1 MFSKKISIGGL
12 LKCSA
17 LVTVCGAFCLSG
29 SAYAAEAR
37 IGHAMPTEH
46 PQSLSVDKFAELA
59 KKYTEGRVQIK
70 VYPGGVLGGDDKMM
84 QATQAGTQEFYY
96 GAVQPVSG
104 HIKELQIFDFPF
116 MFNNM
121 KEVDYVFYGP
131 IAEKL
136 HALLEPL
143 GLITLGW
150 GEAGYRQLSN
160 SKRAINTVDD
170 LKGLKIR
177 VMQNTVALETWKAMG
192 TNAVPMSYSEV
203 FTALETGALDGQENP
218 LIHIYSNKLYEV
230 QKYVTIT
237 NHVYTP
243 CAVIVSAK
251 YWKTL
256 KPEDQEALK
265 KAAAEAMKFHRKN
278 MTKADLDVI
287 ANFREKG
294 TEVEPLPPSELDKL
308 REMVKPV
315 IEKFTPVVGAEFVK
329 EFYAEI
335 DKARQG
341 ATRPGADE

>member
-1 MFSKKISIGGL
+1 
-12 LKCSA
+12 
-17 LVTVCGAFCLSG
+17 
-29 SAYAAEAR
+29 
-37 IGHAMPTEH
+37 
-46 PQSLSVDKFAELA
+46 
-59 KKYTEGRVQIK
+59 
-70 VYPGGVLGGDDKMM
+70 
-84 QATQAGTQEFYY
+84 
-96 GAVQPVSG
+96 
-104 HIKELQIFDFPF
+104 
-116 MFNNM
+116 
-121 KEVDYVFYGP
+121 
-131 IAEKL
+131 
-136 HALLEPL
+136 
-143 GLITLGW
+143 
-150 GEAGYRQLSN
+150 
-160 SKRAINTVDD
+160 
-170 LKGLKIR
+170 
-177 VMQNTVALETWKAMG
+177 MG

-243 CAVIVSAK
+243 CAIIVSAK

-315 IEKFTPVVGAEFVK
+315 IEKFTPVVGAEFAK

>member
-1 MFSKKISIGGL
+1 MSLGL
-12 LKCSA
+12 LRRSFLVAACSA
-17 LVTVCGAFCLSG
+17 LCLS
-29 SAYAAEAR
+29 SAAHAAEKVR
-37 IGHAMPTEH
+37 MGHAMPTDH
-46 PQSLSVDKFAELA
+46 PQSLAVDKFAELA
-59 KKYTEGRVQIK
+59 EKYTDGRVQIQ
-70 VYPGGVLGGDDKMM
+70 VYPGSTLGGDDKMM

-104 HIKELQIFDFPF
+104 RVKELQIFDFPF

-131 IAEKL
+131 IGEKL
-136 HALLEPL
+136 HTLLEPL

-150 GEAGYRQLSN
+150 GEAGFRQLSN
-160 SKRAINTVDD
+160 NKRAITSVDD

-177 VMQNTVALETWKAMG
+177 VMQNTVAMETWKAMG
-192 TNAVPMSYSEV
+192 TNAVPMSYAEV

-230 QKYVTIT
+230 QKYVTVT

-243 CAVIVSAK
+243 CAVIVSVK

-256 KPEDQEALK
+256 SPEDQNALK
-265 KAAAEAMKFHRKN
+265 KAATEAMKFHRQN
-278 MTKADLDVI
+278 MTKADIDVI
-287 ANFREKG
+287 ADFRARG
-294 TEVEPLPPSELDKL
+294 TEVEPLPPAELEKL

-329 EFYAEI
+329 AFYAEI

-341 ATRPGADE
+341 ATRPGAED

>member
-1 MFSKKISIGGL
+1 MNSKL
-12 LKCSA
+12 LKCSVLA
-17 LVTVCGAFCLSG
+17 AVCGVLCLSG
-29 SAYAAEAR
+29 SVYAAQKAR
-37 IGHAMPTEH
+37 MGHAMPTDH
-46 PQSLSVDKFAELA
+46 PQSLAVAKFAELA
-59 KKYTEGRVQIK
+59 EKYTDGRVQIQ
-70 VYPGGVLGGDDKMM
+70 VYHGGTLGGDDKMM

-104 HIKELQIFDFPF
+104 RVKELQIFDFPF

-131 IAEKL
+131 IGEKL
-136 HALLEPL
+136 YSLLEPL

-150 GEAGYRQLSN
+150 GEAGFRQLSN
-160 SKRAINTVDD
+160 NKRAINTVDD

-192 TNAVPMSYSEV
+192 TNAVPMSYAEV

-237 NHVYTP
+237 NHVYTA
-243 CAVIVSAK
+243 CAVIVSDK

-256 KPEDQEALK
+256 KPEDQAALK
-265 KAAAEAMKFHRKN
+265 KAATEAMKFHRKN
-278 MTKADLDVI
+278 MTKADEDVI
-287 ANFREKG
+287 TNFREKG
-294 TEVEPLPPSELDKL
+294 TQVDPLPPAELDKL
-308 REMVKPV
+308 RVMVKPV
-315 IEKFTPVVGAEFVK
+315 VEKFTPVVGTEFVK

-335 DKARQG
+335 EKARQG
-341 ATRPGADE
+341 ATRPGAEE